1 MQAVT
6 ERKSRR
12 EPLVGGMVLV
22 IIGVALLV
30 AQAAPQFGQYIVLV
44 VGLGLLAI
52 FAFTRA
58 YGALVGGSIVT
69 GVGAGVAIAA
79 SSTGEVAGAAVVL
92 SLGLGFVA
100 VWAISYLLRMPERH
114 WWPLVPGVILA
125 SIGVAL
131 LLGGAA
137 QNLISYWP
145 VALIALGVLVI
156 GQAFVASRRTAA

>member
-6 ERKSRR
+6 EHKSSR
-12 EPLVGGMVLV
+12 EPMVGGMVLV
-22 IIGVALLV
+22 TIGVALLL
-30 AQAAPQFGQYIVLV
+30 AQLAPQLGQYIVLV

-58 YGALVGGSIVT
+58 YGALVGGAIVT

-79 SSTGEVAGAAVVL
+79 STTGDISGAAVVL

-100 VWAISYLLRMPERH
+100 IWATSYLLRMAERH
-114 WWPLVPGVILA
+114 WWPLVPGAILV
-125 SIGVAL
+125 SIGGAL

-137 QNLISYWP
+137 PNLIALWP
-145 VALIALGVLVI
+145 LALIALGVLVI
-156 GQAFVASRRTAA
+156 GRALMASRSTA

>member
-6 ERKSRR
+6 EQKSSR

-22 IIGVALLV
+22 IIGVALLL
-30 AQAAPQFGQYIVLV
+30 AQLAPQLGQYIVLV

-58 YGALVGGSIVT
+58 YGALVGGAIVT

-79 SSTGEVAGAAVVL
+79 STTGDVSGAAVVL

-100 VWAISYLLRMPERH
+100 IWAVSYLLRMAERH
-114 WWPLVPGVILA
+114 WWPLVPGTILG
-125 SIGVAL
+125 SIGGAL

-137 QNLISYWP
+137 QNLIAFWP

-156 GQAFVASRRTAA
+156 GRALMASRATG